1 MTTTR
6 RFSPFLRLV
15 WATTAL
21 VTVWCLGCSAFDPL
35 LALLGGSSG
44 PMMVCASDGGAPA
57 PQNPT
62 VATTS
67 STVDTVSI
75 APVSSQATHGD
86 VCGCQSCQAAQSDR
100 LDQQIAAQPTPRI
113 ERAEPPAPASVT
125 RTPLLPPPQRA
136 S

>member
-1 MTTTR
+1 MIAAR

-35 LALLGGSSG
+35 LAVLGGSSG
-44 PMMVCASDGGAPA
+44 PMMVCASDGVAPA
-57 PQNPT
+57 SQDST

-67 STVDTVSI
+67 STVETISI
-75 APVSSQATHGD
+75 APVASPTTHGD

-100 LDQQIAAQPTPRI
+100 LEQQIAAQPTPPV
-113 ERAEPPAPASVT
+113 ERAEPTAPASVT
-125 RTPLLPPPQRA
+125 RSPLLPPPERV